1 MKIDIIF
8 AASNN
13 NNNMTEM
20 RSRALHLICAHYN
33 CGPDGMNSYHMTPE
47 RLSTAIETKEMISIV
62 CIAIFHALTTIKWAK
77 GENSHNELAS
87 DDLDALEKEIKMIH
101 AKIYAS
107 LCN

>member
-1 MKIDIIF
+1 MEFYIRF
-8 AASNN
+8 AASN

-33 CGPDGMNSYHMTPE
+33 CGQDGMDSYHMTPE
-47 RLSTAIETKEMISIV
+47 RLSTAIETKEMTSIV

-77 GENSHNELAS
+77 LENSHNELAS
-87 DDLDALEKEIKMIH
+87 DDLDALENEIKIIH
-101 AKIYAS
+101 AKISAN